1 MSESKLEA
9 KDIEDYILQ
18 TNSGIIPKDLWLT
31 IKASKGDPFAGYS
44 PEEARRVKRKFRKLK
59 RKLGINKH
67 FSARLMWERIDML
80 LRLKEGVSD
89 LENIKLK

>member
-1 MSESKLEA
+1 MEV

-31 IKASKGDPFAGYS
+31 IKASGGDPFAGYS

-59 RKLGINKH
+59 RKLGINKYT
-67 FSARLMWERIDML
+67 SARLMWINIDLL
-80 LRLKEGVSD
+80 LRSKEGISD
-89 LENIKLK
+89 VETGLV